1 MSTAVKAR
9 RWSRRKEARP
19 EEITAAA
26 LELFSERGYAATRL
40 EDVAARAGVSKGTLY
55 LYFDNKEELFKAVL
69 REGFISPLAEMRD
82 TVQRYEG
89 PTFELV
95 EMLVRGWWQHIGAT
109 RLSAIPK
116 LIVAEARN
124 FPELARFY
132 ADEVVR
138 PGREAIA
145 AILRRGIERGEFRPV
160 DPRIAGEL
168 LIAPLFMVAL
178 WRNSIAVCTPERID
192 PLPLLEAHIDMLRRG
207 LAAGSHLMRLD
218 YGKA

>member
-1 MSTAVKAR
+1 MTSLAKER

-26 LELFSERGYAATRL
+26 LDLFGERGYAATRL

-55 LYFDNKEELFKAVL
+55 LYFDNKEELFKPVL

-82 TVQRYEG
+82 IVQRHEG

-109 RLSAIPK
+109 RLSGIPK

-124 FPELARFY
+124 FPEVARFY

-145 AILRRGIERGEFRPV
+145 AIVRRGVERGEFRPV
-160 DPRIAGEL
+160 DPRTAGEL
-168 LIAPLFMVAL
+168 LMAPLFMVAL

-192 PLPLLEAHIDMLRRG
+192 PVPLLEAHIDMLRHG
-207 LAAGSHLMRLD
+207 LIAGRTS
-218 YGKA
+218 

>member
-1 MSTAVKAR
+1 MPTAVKEP

-55 LYFDNKEELFKAVL
+55 LYFANKEELFKAVL

-89 PTFELV
+89 PTFDLI
-95 EMLVRGWWQHIGAT
+95 EMLVRGWWQHVGAT

-116 LIVAEARN
+116 LMVAEARN
-124 FPELARFY
+124 FPDVARFY
-132 ADEVVR
+132 VDEVVH

-145 AILRRGIERGEFRPV
+145 AIVRRGVERGEFRPV
-160 DPRIAGEL
+160 DPRVAGQL

-178 WRNSIAVCTPERID
+178 WGNSLAVCTPDRID
-192 PLPLLEAHIDMLRRG
+192 PLPLLEAHIEMLRQG
-207 LAAGSHLMRLD
+207 LAARSQS
-218 YGKA
+218 

>member
-1 MSTAVKAR
+1 MSTAIKER

-55 LYFDNKEELFKAVL
+55 LYFANKEELFKAVL

-89 PTFELV
+89 PTFDLV
-95 EMLVRGWWQHIGAT
+95 EMLVRGWWEHVGAT

-116 LIVAEARN
+116 LMVAEARN
-124 FPELARFY
+124 FPDVARFY
-132 ADEVVR
+132 VDEVVR

-145 AILRRGIERGEFRPV
+145 AIVRRGVERGEFRRV
-160 DPRIAGEL
+160 DPRIAGQL
-168 LIAPLFMVAL
+168 LVAPLFMVAI
-178 WRNSIAVCTPERID
+178 WGNSLAVCTADRID
-192 PLPLLEAHIDMLRRG
+192 PLPLLEAHIEMLRHALVLKSEVDHG
-207 LAAGSHLMRLD
+207 
-218 YGKA
+218 

>member
-1 MSTAVKAR
+1 MSLPAKEP

-26 LELFSERGYAATRL
+26 LELFSERGYATTRL

-55 LYFDNKEELFKAVL
+55 LYFANKEDLFKAVL
-69 REGFISPLAEMRD
+69 REGFISPLAEMRE

-124 FPELARFY
+124 FPEVARFY
-132 ADEVVR
+132 VDEVVR
-138 PGREAIA
+138 PGRETIA
-145 AILRRGIERGEFRPV
+145 AILRRGVARGEFRPV
-160 DPRIAGEL
+160 DPQIAGQL
-168 LIAPLFMVAL
+168 LMAPLFMVAL
-178 WRNSIAVCTPERID
+178 WRNSLAVCTPDRID
-192 PLPLLEAHIDMLRRG
+192 ALPLLEAHIEMMRHGLEVNRG
-207 LAAGSHLMRLD
+207 
-218 YGKA
+218 

>member
-1 MSTAVKAR
+1 MNLPERER

-55 LYFDNKEELFKAVL
+55 LYFSGKEELFKAVL
-69 REGFISPLAEMRD
+69 REGFISPLTEMRE
-82 TVQRYEG
+82 TVQRHQG
-89 PTFELV
+89 ATFELV
-95 EMLVRGWWQHIGAT
+95 EMLVRGWWQRIGAT

-132 ADEVVR
+132 VDEVVR
-138 PGREAIA
+138 PGHQAIA
-145 AILRRGIERGEFRPV
+145 AIVRRGVERGEFREV
-160 DPRIAGEL
+160 DPDVAGRL

-178 WRNSIAVCTPERID
+178 WRNSLAACTPERID
-192 PLPLLEAHIDMLRRG
+192 PVPLLEAHIEMLRHG
-207 LAAGSHLMRLD
+207 LAAQPRDVRHEKS
-218 YGKA
+218 

>member
-1 MSTAVKAR
+1 MTTLAKER

-55 LYFDNKEELFKAVL
+55 LYFANKEELFKAVL

-82 TVQRYEG
+82 AVQRYEG
-89 PTFELV
+89 STFDLV
-95 EMLVRGWWQHIGAT
+95 EMLVRGWWQHVGAT

-116 LIVAEARN
+116 LIIAEARN
-124 FPELARFY
+124 FPEVARFY

-145 AILRRGIERGEFRPV
+145 AILRRGVERGEFRPV
-160 DPRIAGEL
+160 DPRVVANL
-168 LIAPLFMVAL
+168 LMAPLFMVAL
-178 WRNSIAVCTPERID
+178 WRNSLAVCTPERIE
-192 PLPLLEAHIDMLRRG
+192 PLPLLEAHIEMLRHG
-207 LAAGSHLMRLD
+207 LAATAPRE
-218 YGKA
+218 A

>member
-1 MSTAVKAR
+1 MSLPAKEP

-26 LELFSERGYAATRL
+26 LELFSERGYATTRL

-55 LYFDNKEELFKAVL
+55 LYFANKEDLFKAVL
-69 REGFISPLAEMRD
+69 REGFISPLAEMRE

-89 PTFELV
+89 ATFELV

-116 LIVAEARN
+116 LIIAEARN
-124 FPELARFY
+124 FPEVARFY
-132 ADEVVR
+132 VDEVVR

-145 AILRRGIERGEFRPV
+145 GILRRGIERGEFREV
-160 DPRIAGEL
+160 DPEITGRL
-168 LIAPLFMVAL
+168 LLAPLFMVAL
-178 WRNSIAVCTPERID
+178 WGSSLSVCTPERID
-192 PLPLLEAHIDMLRRG
+192 PLPLLEAHIEMLRHG
-207 LAAGSHLMRLD
+207 LEVKHA
-218 YGKA
+218 

>member
-1 MSTAVKAR
+1 MSLPVKEP

-26 LELFSERGYAATRL
+26 LELFSERGYATTRL

-55 LYFDNKEELFKAVL
+55 LYFANKEDLFKAVL
-69 REGFISPLAEMRD
+69 REGFISPLAEMRE

-124 FPELARFY
+124 FPEVARFY
-132 ADEVVR
+132 VDEVVR
-138 PGREAIA
+138 PGRETIA
-145 AILRRGIERGEFRPV
+145 AILRRGVARGEFRPV
-160 DPRIAGEL
+160 DPQIAGQL
-168 LIAPLFMVAL
+168 LMAPLFMVAL
-178 WRNSIAVCTPERID
+178 WRNSLAVCTPDRIEA
-192 PLPLLEAHIDMLRRG
+192 LPLLEAHIEMMRHG
-207 LAAGSHLMRLD
+207 LEVNPG
-218 YGKA
+218 

>member
-1 MSTAVKAR
+1 MSVTAKDR

-55 LYFDNKEELFKAVL
+55 LYFANKEELFKAVL
-69 REGFISPLAEMRD
+69 REGFISPLAEMRE
-82 TVQRYEG
+82 TAQRHEG
-89 PTFELV
+89 PTFELI

-116 LIVAEARN
+116 LVIAEARN

-132 ADEVVR
+132 VDEVVR
-138 PGREAIA
+138 PGRAAITD
-145 AILRRGIERGEFRPV
+145 ILRRGIERGEFREV
-160 DPRIAGEL
+160 DPEIAGRL
-168 LIAPLFMVAL
+168 LVAPLFMVAL
-178 WRNSIAVCTPERID
+178 WGSSLAVCTPERID
-192 PLPLLEAHIDMLRRG
+192 PLPLLEAHIEMLRRG
-207 LAAGSHLMRLD
+207 LEVKHA
-218 YGKA
+218 